1 MNGEERK
8 EISNEQRKKFK
19 WDLEAN
25 LNHFMQPNFKQ
36 TFTQINSRTSLNL
49 QSALPM
55 STFRLSSHWMLA
67 QIWNFICRW
76 HSSNTSFCY
85 YRTVSLSY
93 YYWLAKYVIPTE
105 YRCGGNNSE
114 STGFVLL
121 LFICMCFF
129 VVFFCCLFQAIF
141 APYVGEEL
149 SNDLTKSHLIYE
161 YETRFPT
168 VFFLFIFF
176 NCLDPF
182 FCYHVQSS
190 FMSSVWVSEH
200 TLEPVTEQ
208 ADKRS
213 ERWLHIVNTISNR
226 ANKTV
231 QLSGCNEHS
240 RKNKNK

>member
-1 MNGEERK
+1 MNSEERK

-121 LFICMCFF
+121 LFICMCCFF
-129 VVFFCCLFQAIF
+129 VACFRLFLRRTSVKNWVTTWRRVISFMNMKHVFQQ
-141 APYVGEEL
+141 
-149 SNDLTKSHLIYE
+149 S
-161 YETRFPT
+161 
-168 VFFLFIFF
+168 FF
-176 NCLDPF
+176 
-182 FCYHVQSS
+182 SS
-190 FMSSVWVSEH
+190 FS
-200 TLEPVTEQ
+200 L
-208 ADKRS
+208 
-213 ERWLHIVNTISNR
+213 IV
-226 ANKTV
+226 
-231 QLSGCNEHS
+231 
-240 RKNKNK
+240 